1 MVEVFRGELT
11 EAAIVRGILGS
22 AGIPHEATEP
32 TGVYPAG
39 PLRQVIIRVS
49 PGQEDRARELI
60 GKRDGADVV
69 GGDRR
74 WRQRIV
80 LRVLASGLLLVILI
94 GILESCDV
102 SLGIP

>member
-11 EAAIVRGILGS
+11 EAAIVRGLLKS

-39 PLRQVIIRVS
+39 PLRQVIIHVS
-49 PGQEDRARELI
+49 PGEEDRARELI
-60 GKRDGADVV
+60 DQRAGADV
-69 GGDRR
+69 GRDRR

-94 GILESCDV
+94 GILRSCDV

>member
-1 MVEVFRGELT
+1 MVEVFCGELT
-11 EAAIVRGILGS
+11 EAAIVKGILKS

-32 TGVYPAG
+32 TGAYPAG
-39 PLRQVIIRVS
+39 PLRQVIIRVP

-60 GKRDGADVV
+60 GKRAGADV
-69 GGDRR
+69 GRDRR

>member
-1 MVEVFRGELT
+1 MVEVFRGDLT
-11 EAAIVRGILGS
+11 EAAIVRGILES

-32 TGVYPAG
+32 TGAYPAG
-39 PLRQVIIRVS
+39 PLRQVIIRVPS
-49 PGQEDRARELI
+49 GQEDRALELI
-60 GKRDGADVV
+60 GKRAGADV
-69 GGDRR
+69 GRDRR

-80 LRVLASGLLLVILI
+80 LRVLAAGLLLVILI